1 MSERPDLNE
10 LRGKLDEIDNSIL
23 DLFEERIAT
32 CREIGNIKRENGVD
46 VYVPAREE
54 EKFKALEEVAG
65 FESRPYVRELFT
77 TLMDISKVH
86 QKKPAFGVLGR
97 TLAHTYSPE
106 IHSLFDSSYS
116 YSVIEREPEELETLF
131 KSGVFKGFNVTIPY
145 KKNACGMC
153 DELDDASRTTGSVNT
168 VLFED
173 GKVKG
178 WNTDYFGF
186 IYMLR
191 RKGISVSG
199 KKVLVLGTGGAASA
213 VFYALKTLG
222 AAEIYACDLETEINY
237 NNVYDKA
244 GDAQVIVNCTPVG
257 MFPKVDNSLLDLTKF
272 ASLEACA
279 DVVYNPS
286 RTKFLQEAEALGK
299 KTCGG
304 LAMLVAQAYKSSRIF
319 AGDVAG
325 AELLGNPNSEQG
337 AEYVPDEAVELI
349 EKVIRTLENRMLNIT
364 IIGMPGSG
372 KSLLARNIAKVT
384 GRTLVDLDIAF
395 AEKFGQTPAEVLNGP
410 GEDVFREM
418 ECEIAAEFLPKS
430 GLVISCGGGIVTRD
444 VNKFYVRCNS
454 NVYYLER
461 PLTALTDKNRPISQL
476 HGVAK
481 LYEQRKDK
489 YETWCDYRFSYD
501 RFEEKN
507 DFYDKAI
514 ADILGTLK

>member
-10 LRGKLDEIDNSIL
+10 LRGKLDDIDNSIL

-32 CREIGNIKRENGVD
+32 CREIGNIKRETGTD

-54 EKFKALEEVAG
+54 EKLQKVKELAG
-65 FESRPYVRELFT
+65 FESRPYVETLFK
-77 TLMDISKVH
+77 TLMDLSKDH
-86 QKKPAFGVLGR
+86 QRLPAFGVLGR

-116 YSVIEREPEELETLF
+116 YSVIEREPEELDALF
-131 KSGVFKGFNVTIPY
+131 SNGVFKGFNVTIPY
-145 KKNACGMC
+145 KKDACARC

-168 VLFED
+168 VVFED

-186 IYMLR
+186 IYMLH

-213 VFYALKTLG
+213 VFYALDTLG
-222 AAEIYACDLETEINY
+222 AAEIYKCDLETEINY
-237 NNVYDKA
+237 SNVYDKA

-257 MFPKVDNSLLDLTKF
+257 MFPKVDNRLLDLTKF

-286 RTKFLQEAEALGK
+286 RTRFLQDAEELGH

-319 AGDVAG
+319 AGDIEG
-325 AELLGNPNSEQG
+325 ASALGNPDKSIPSE
-337 AEYVPDEAVELI
+337 AEEAI
-349 EKVIRTLENRMLNIT
+349 EKVIRILENRMKNIT

-372 KSLLARNIAKVT
+372 KSLLARNIAKAT

-395 AEKFGQTPAEVLNGP
+395 AEKFGQTPAEVLSGP

-418 ECEIAAEFLPKS
+418 ECEIAAEFLPQS

-454 NVYYLER
+454 NVFYLER

-476 HGVAK
+476 HGVEK
-481 LYEQRKDK
+481 LYSQRKDK
-489 YETWCDYRFSYD
+489 YESWCDYRFYYD
-501 RFEEKN
+501 RFEEKQ

-514 ADILGTLK
+514 ADILGALK

>member
-10 LRGKLDEIDNSIL
+10 LRGKLDDIDNSIL

-32 CREIGNIKRENGVD
+32 CREIGNIKRENGTD

-54 EKFKALEEVAG
+54 EKLQKVKELAG
-65 FESRPYVRELFT
+65 FESRPYVETLFK
-77 TLMDISKVH
+77 TLMDLSKDH
-86 QKKPAFGVLGR
+86 QRLPAFGVLGR

-116 YSVIEREPEELETLF
+116 YSVIEREPEELDALF
-131 KSGVFKGFNVTIPY
+131 SNGVFKGFNVTIPY
-145 KKNACGMC
+145 KKDACARC

-168 VLFED
+168 VVFED

-186 IYMLR
+186 IYMLH

-213 VFYALKTLG
+213 VFYALDTLG
-222 AAEIYACDLETEINY
+222 AAEIYKCDLETEINY
-237 NNVYDKA
+237 SNVYDKA

-257 MFPKVDNSLLDLTKF
+257 MFPKVDNRLLDLTKF

-286 RTKFLQEAEALGK
+286 RTRFLQDAEELGL

-319 AGDVAG
+319 AGDIEG
-325 AELLGNPNSEQG
+325 ASALGNPDKSIPSE
-337 AEYVPDEAVELI
+337 AEEAI
-349 EKVIRTLENRMLNIT
+349 EKVIRILENRMKNIT

-372 KSLLARNIAKVT
+372 KSLLARNIAKAT

-395 AEKFGQTPAEVLNGP
+395 AEKFGQTPAEVLSGP

-418 ECEIAAEFLPKS
+418 ECEIAAEFLPQS

-454 NVYYLER
+454 NVFYLER

-476 HGVAK
+476 HGVEK
-481 LYEQRKDK
+481 LYSQRKDK
-489 YETWCDYRFSYD
+489 YESWCDYRFYYD
-501 RFEEKN
+501 RFEEKQ

-514 ADILGTLK
+514 ADILGALK

>member
-10 LRGKLDEIDNSIL
+10 LRNNLDEIDNEIL
-23 DLFEERIAT
+23 DLFEKRIAT
-32 CREIGNIKRENGVD
+32 CREIGNIKREKGID

-54 EKFKALEEVAG
+54 EKLEKVTELAG
-65 FESRPYVRELFT
+65 FESRPYVKDLFRSMMEL
-77 TLMDISKVH
+77 SKVH
-86 QKKPAFGVLGR
+86 QNKPAFGVLGR

-106 IHSLFDSSYS
+106 IHSLFDPSYS
-116 YSVIEREPEELETLF
+116 YSVIEREPEELEDLF

-145 KKNACGMC
+145 KKNACAMC
-153 DELDDASRTTGSVNT
+153 DEIDDASRTTGSVNT
-168 VLFED
+168 VVFED
-173 GKVKG
+173 GKAKG

-186 IYMLR
+186 IYMLH
-191 RKGISVSG
+191 RKDISVAG

-222 AAEIYACDLETEINY
+222 AAEVYACDLDTEINY
-237 NNVYDKA
+237 ANVYDKTS
-244 GDAQVIVNCTPVG
+244 DAQVIVNCTPVG
-257 MFPKVDNSLLDLTKF
+257 MYPKVDNSLLDLTKF
-272 ASLEACA
+272 PSLEACA

-286 RTKFLQEAEALGK
+286 RTKFLQDAEDLGL

-319 AGDVAG
+319 AGDIEG
-325 AELLGNPNSEQG
+325 AALLGNPDKSIPSEA
-337 AEYVPDEAVELI
+337 AEQI
-349 EKVIRTLENRMLNIT
+349 EKVIRILENRMRNIT

-395 AEKFGQTPAEVLNGP
+395 AEKFGQTPAEVLSGP
-410 GEDVFREM
+410 GEDAFREM

-454 NVYYLER
+454 NVFYLER

-476 HGVAK
+476 HGVEK
-481 LYEQRKDK
+481 IYSPRKDK
-489 YETWCDYRFSYD
+489 YETWCDYRFYYD
-501 RFEEKN
+501 RFEVKQ

-514 ADILGTLK
+514 ADILNTLR

>member
-10 LRGKLDEIDNSIL
+10 LRGKLDDIDNSIL

-32 CREIGNIKRENGVD
+32 CREIGNIKRETGTD

-54 EKFKALEEVAG
+54 EKLQKVKELAG
-65 FESRPYVRELFT
+65 FESRPYVETLFK
-77 TLMDISKVH
+77 TLMDLSKDH
-86 QKKPAFGVLGR
+86 QRLPAFGVLGR

-116 YSVIEREPEELETLF
+116 YSVIEREPEELDALF
-131 KSGVFKGFNVTIPY
+131 SNGVFKGFNVTIPY
-145 KKNACGMC
+145 KKDACARC

-168 VLFED
+168 VVFED

-186 IYMLR
+186 IYMLH

-213 VFYALKTLG
+213 VFYALDTLG
-222 AAEIYACDLETEINY
+222 AAEIYKCDLETEINY
-237 NNVYDKA
+237 SNVYDKA

-257 MFPKVDNSLLDLTKF
+257 MFPKVDNRLLDLTKF

-286 RTKFLQEAEALGK
+286 RTRFLQDAEELGL

-304 LAMLVAQAYKSSRIF
+304 LAMLVAQAYESSRIF
-319 AGDVAG
+319 AGDIEG
-325 AELLGNPNSEQG
+325 ASALGNPDKSIPSE
-337 AEYVPDEAVELI
+337 AEEAI
-349 EKVIRTLENRMLNIT
+349 EKVIRILENRMKNIT

-372 KSLLARNIAKVT
+372 KSLLARNIAKAT

-395 AEKFGQTPAEVLNGP
+395 AEKFGQTPAEVLSGP

-418 ECEIAAEFLPKS
+418 ECEIAAEFLPQS

-454 NVYYLER
+454 NVFYLER

-476 HGVAK
+476 HGVEK
-481 LYEQRKDK
+481 LYSQRKDK
-489 YETWCDYRFSYD
+489 YESWCDYRFYYD
-501 RFEEKN
+501 RFEEKQ

-514 ADILGTLK
+514 ADILGALK

>member
-1 MSERPDLNE
+1 MSGRLDLNG
-10 LRGKLDEIDNSIL
+10 LRGKLDEIDNGIL
-23 DLFEERIAT
+23 DLLEERMAT
-32 CREIGNIKRENGVD
+32 CREIGNVKRENGLD
-46 VYVPAREE
+46 VYAPAREE
-54 EKFKALEEVAG
+54 EKFKAFEEIAG
-65 FESRPYVRELFT
+65 FESRPYVRDVFK

-86 QKKPAFGVLGR
+86 QNKPAFGVLGR

-106 IHSLFDSSYS
+106 IHSLFDTSYS

-145 KKNACGMC
+145 KKNACAMC
-153 DELDDASRTTGSVNT
+153 DELDDASKTTGSVNT

-186 IYMLR
+186 IYMLT
-191 RKGISVSG
+191 RKGISVGG

-222 AAEIYACDLETEINY
+222 AAETYACDLETDINY
-237 NNVYDKA
+237 SNVYDRA

-257 MFPKVDNSLLDLTKF
+257 MFPNVNNSLLDLTKF

-286 RTKFLQEAEALGK
+286 RTKFLQDAEDLGL

-319 AGDVAG
+319 AGDIAG
-325 AELLGNPNSEQG
+325 AELLGNPDCAEG
-337 AEYVPDEAVELI
+337 AAYVPDEASTKI
-349 EKVIRTLENRMLNIT
+349 EKVIKILENRMRNIT

-410 GEDVFREM
+410 GEDAFREM
-418 ECEIAAEFLPKS
+418 ECEVAAEFLPQS

-454 NVYYLER
+454 NVFYLER

-476 HGVAK
+476 HGVEK
-481 LYEQRKDK
+481 LYSQRKDK
-489 YETWCDYRFSYD
+489 YETWCDYRVCFDRYD
-501 RFEEKN
+501 EKQ
-507 DFYDKAI
+507 DFYDAAI
-514 ADILGTLK
+514 AAVLGKLD

>member
-10 LRGKLDEIDNSIL
+10 LRGKLDDIDNSIL

-32 CREIGNIKRENGVD
+32 CREIGNIKRETGTD

-54 EKFKALEEVAG
+54 EKLQKVKELAG
-65 FESRPYVRELFT
+65 FESRPYVETLFK
-77 TLMDISKVH
+77 TLMDLSKDH
-86 QKKPAFGVLGR
+86 QRLPAFGVLGR

-116 YSVIEREPEELETLF
+116 YSVIEREPEELDALF
-131 KSGVFKGFNVTIPY
+131 SNGVFKGFNVTIPY
-145 KKNACGMC
+145 KKDACARC

-168 VLFED
+168 VVFED

-186 IYMLR
+186 IYMLH

-213 VFYALKTLG
+213 VFYALDTLG
-222 AAEIYACDLETEINY
+222 AAEIYKCDLETEINY
-237 NNVYDKA
+237 SNVYDRA

-257 MFPKVDNSLLDLTKF
+257 MFPKVDNRLLDLTKF

-286 RTKFLQEAEALGK
+286 RTRFLQDAEELGL

-304 LAMLVAQAYKSSRIF
+304 LAMLVAQAYKSSRVF
-319 AGDVAG
+319 AGDIEG
-325 AELLGNPNSEQG
+325 ASALGNPDKSIPSE
-337 AEYVPDEAVELI
+337 AEEAI
-349 EKVIRTLENRMLNIT
+349 EKVIRILENRMKNIT

-372 KSLLARNIAKVT
+372 KSLLARNIAKTT

-395 AEKFGQTPAEVLNGP
+395 AEKFGQTPAEVLSGP

-418 ECEIAAEFLPKS
+418 ECEIAAEFLPQS

-454 NVYYLER
+454 NVFYLER

-476 HGVAK
+476 HGVEK
-481 LYEQRKDK
+481 LYSQRKDK
-489 YETWCDYRFSYD
+489 YESWCDYRFYYD
-501 RFEEKN
+501 RFEEKQ

-514 ADILGTLK
+514 ADILGALK

>member
-10 LRGKLDEIDNSIL
+10 LRGKLDDIDNSIL

-32 CREIGNIKRENGVD
+32 CREIGNIKRETGTD

-54 EKFKALEEVAG
+54 EKLQKVKELAG
-65 FESRPYVRELFT
+65 FESRPYVETLFK
-77 TLMDISKVH
+77 TLMDLSKDH
-86 QKKPAFGVLGR
+86 QRLPAFGVLGR

-106 IHSLFDSSYS
+106 IHSLFDSTYS
-116 YSVIEREPEELETLF
+116 YSVIEREPEELDALF
-131 KSGVFKGFNVTIPY
+131 SNGVFKGFNVTIPY
-145 KKNACGMC
+145 KKDACARC

-168 VLFED
+168 VVFED

-186 IYMLR
+186 IYMLH

-213 VFYALKTLG
+213 VFYALDTLG
-222 AAEIYACDLETEINY
+222 AAEIYKCDLETEINY
-237 NNVYDKA
+237 SNVYDKA

-257 MFPKVDNSLLDLTKF
+257 MFPKVDNRLLDLTKF

-286 RTKFLQEAEALGK
+286 RTRFLQDAEELGL

-319 AGDVAG
+319 AGDIEG
-325 AELLGNPNSEQG
+325 ASALGNPDKSIPSE
-337 AEYVPDEAVELI
+337 AEEAI
-349 EKVIRTLENRMLNIT
+349 EKVIRVLENRMKNIT

-372 KSLLARNIAKVT
+372 KSLLARNIAKAT

-395 AEKFGQTPAEVLNGP
+395 AEKFGQTPAEVLSGP

-418 ECEIAAEFLPKS
+418 ECEIAAEFLPQS

-454 NVYYLER
+454 NVFYLER

-476 HGVAK
+476 HGVEK
-481 LYEQRKDK
+481 LYSQRKDK
-489 YETWCDYRFSYD
+489 YESWCDYRFYYD
-501 RFEEKN
+501 RFEEKQ

-514 ADILGTLK
+514 ADILGALK

>member
-10 LRGKLDEIDNSIL
+10 LRGKLDDIDNSIL

-32 CREIGNIKRENGVD
+32 CREIGNIKRETGTD

-54 EKFKALEEVAG
+54 EKLQKVKELAG
-65 FESRPYVRELFT
+65 FESRPYVETLFK
-77 TLMDISKVH
+77 TLMDLSKDH
-86 QKKPAFGVLGR
+86 QRLPAFGVLGR

-116 YSVIEREPEELETLF
+116 YSVIEREPEELDALF
-131 KSGVFKGFNVTIPY
+131 SNGVFKGFNVTIPY
-145 KKNACGMC
+145 KKDACARC

-168 VLFED
+168 VVFED

-186 IYMLR
+186 IYMLH

-213 VFYALKTLG
+213 VFYALDTLG
-222 AAEIYACDLETEINY
+222 AAEIYKCDLETEINY
-237 NNVYDKA
+237 SNVYDKA

-257 MFPKVDNSLLDLTKF
+257 MFPKVDNRLLDLTKF

-286 RTKFLQEAEALGK
+286 RTRFLQDAEELGL

-319 AGDVAG
+319 AGDIEG
-325 AELLGNPNSEQG
+325 ASALGNPDKSIPSE
-337 AEYVPDEAVELI
+337 AEEAI
-349 EKVIRTLENRMLNIT
+349 EKVIRILENRMKNIT

-372 KSLLARNIAKVT
+372 KSLLARNIAKST

-395 AEKFGQTPAEVLNGP
+395 AEKFGQTPAEVLSGP

-418 ECEIAAEFLPKS
+418 ECEIAAEFLPQS

-454 NVYYLER
+454 NVFYLER
-461 PLTALTDKNRPISQL
+461 PLTALTDKNRPLSQL
-476 HGVAK
+476 HGVEK
-481 LYEQRKDK
+481 LYSQRKDK
-489 YETWCDYRFSYD
+489 YESWCDYRFYYD
-501 RFEEKN
+501 RFEEKQ

-514 ADILGTLK
+514 ADILGALK

>member
-10 LRGKLDEIDNSIL
+10 LRGKLDDIDNSIL

-32 CREIGNIKRENGVD
+32 CREIGNIKRETGTD

-54 EKFKALEEVAG
+54 EKLQKVKELAG
-65 FESRPYVRELFT
+65 FESRPYVETLFK
-77 TLMDISKVH
+77 TLMDLSKDH
-86 QKKPAFGVLGR
+86 QRLPAFGVLGR

-116 YSVIEREPEELETLF
+116 YSVIEREPEELDALF
-131 KSGVFKGFNVTIPY
+131 SNGVFKGFNVTIPY
-145 KKNACGMC
+145 KKDACARC

-168 VLFED
+168 VVFED

-186 IYMLR
+186 IYMLH

-213 VFYALKTLG
+213 VFYALDTLG
-222 AAEIYACDLETEINY
+222 AAEIYKCDLETEINY
-237 NNVYDKA
+237 SNVYDRA

-257 MFPKVDNSLLDLTKF
+257 MFPKVDNRLLDLTKF

-286 RTKFLQEAEALGK
+286 RTRFLQDAEELGL

-319 AGDVAG
+319 AGDIEG
-325 AELLGNPNSEQG
+325 ASALGNPDKSIPSE
-337 AEYVPDEAVELI
+337 AEEAI
-349 EKVIRTLENRMLNIT
+349 EKVIRVLENRMKNIT

-372 KSLLARNIAKVT
+372 KSLLARNIAKTT

-395 AEKFGQTPAEVLNGP
+395 AEKFGQTPAEVLSGP

-418 ECEIAAEFLPKS
+418 ECEIAAEFLPQS

-454 NVYYLER
+454 NVFYLER

-476 HGVAK
+476 HGVEK
-481 LYEQRKDK
+481 LYSQRKDK
-489 YETWCDYRFSYD
+489 YESWCDYRFYYD
-501 RFEEKN
+501 RFEEKQ

-514 ADILGTLK
+514 ADILGALK

>member
-10 LRGKLDEIDNSIL
+10 LRGKLDDIDNSIL

-32 CREIGNIKRENGVD
+32 CREIGNIKRETGTD

-54 EKFKALEEVAG
+54 EKLQKVKELAG
-65 FESRPYVRELFT
+65 FESRPYVETLFK
-77 TLMDISKVH
+77 TLMDLSKDH
-86 QKKPAFGVLGR
+86 QRLPAFGVLGR

-116 YSVIEREPEELETLF
+116 YSVIEREPEELDALF
-131 KSGVFKGFNVTIPY
+131 SNGVFKGFNVTIPY
-145 KKNACGMC
+145 KKDACARC

-168 VLFED
+168 VVFED

-186 IYMLR
+186 IYMLH

-213 VFYALKTLG
+213 VFYALDTLG
-222 AAEIYACDLETEINY
+222 AAEIYKCDLETEINY
-237 NNVYDKA
+237 SNVYDKA

-257 MFPKVDNSLLDLTKF
+257 MFPKVDNRLLDLTKF

-286 RTKFLQEAEALGK
+286 RTRFLQDAEELGL

-319 AGDVAG
+319 AGDIEG
-325 AELLGNPNSEQG
+325 ASALGNPDKSIPSE
-337 AEYVPDEAVELI
+337 AEEAI
-349 EKVIRTLENRMLNIT
+349 EKVIRILENRMKNIT

-372 KSLLARNIAKVT
+372 KSLLARNIAKTT

-395 AEKFGQTPAEVLNGP
+395 AEKFGQTPAEVLSGP

-418 ECEIAAEFLPKS
+418 ECEIAAEFLPQS

-454 NVYYLER
+454 NVFYLER

-476 HGVAK
+476 HGVEK
-481 LYEQRKDK
+481 LYSQRKDK
-489 YETWCDYRFSYD
+489 YESWCDYRFYYD
-501 RFEEKN
+501 RFEEKQ

-514 ADILGTLK
+514 ADILGALK

>member
-10 LRGKLDEIDNSIL
+10 LRGKLDDIDNSIL

-32 CREIGNIKRENGVD
+32 CREIGNIKRETGTD

-54 EKFKALEEVAG
+54 EKLQKVKELAG
-65 FESRPYVRELFT
+65 FESRPYVETLFK
-77 TLMDISKVH
+77 TLMDLSKDH
-86 QKKPAFGVLGR
+86 QRLPAFGVLGR

-116 YSVIEREPEELETLF
+116 YSVIEREPEELDALF
-131 KSGVFKGFNVTIPY
+131 SNGVFKGFNVTIPY
-145 KKNACGMC
+145 KKDACARC

-168 VLFED
+168 VVFED

-186 IYMLR
+186 IYMLH

-213 VFYALKTLG
+213 VFYALDTLG
-222 AAEIYACDLETEINY
+222 AAEIYKCDLETEINY
-237 NNVYDKA
+237 SNVYDKA

-257 MFPKVDNSLLDLTKF
+257 MFPKVDNRLLDLTKF

-286 RTKFLQEAEALGK
+286 RTRFLQDAEELGL

-319 AGDVAG
+319 AGDIEG
-325 AELLGNPNSEQG
+325 ASALGNPDKSIPSE
-337 AEYVPDEAVELI
+337 AEEAI
-349 EKVIRTLENRMLNIT
+349 EKVIRILENRMKNIT

-372 KSLLARNIAKVT
+372 KSLLARNIAKAT

-395 AEKFGQTPAEVLNGP
+395 AEKFGQTPAEVLSGP

-418 ECEIAAEFLPKS
+418 ECEIAAEFLPQS

-454 NVYYLER
+454 NVFYLER

-476 HGVAK
+476 HGVEK
-481 LYEQRKDK
+481 LYSQRKEK
-489 YETWCDYRFSYD
+489 YESWCDYRFYYD
-501 RFEEKN
+501 RFEEKQ

-514 ADILGTLK
+514 ADILGALK

>member
-10 LRGKLDEIDNSIL
+10 LRGKLDDIDNSIL

-32 CREIGNIKRENGVD
+32 CREIGNIKRENGTD

-54 EKFKALEEVAG
+54 EKLQKVKELAG
-65 FESRPYVRELFT
+65 FESRPYVETLFK
-77 TLMDISKVH
+77 TLMDLSKDH
-86 QKKPAFGVLGR
+86 QRLPAFGVLGR

-116 YSVIEREPEELETLF
+116 YSVIEREPEELDALF
-131 KSGVFKGFNVTIPY
+131 SNGVFKGFNVTIPY
-145 KKNACGMC
+145 KKDACARC

-168 VLFED
+168 VVFED

-186 IYMLR
+186 IYMLH

-213 VFYALKTLG
+213 VFYALDTLG
-222 AAEIYACDLETEINY
+222 AAEIYKCDLETEINY
-237 NNVYDKA
+237 SNVYDKA

-257 MFPKVDNSLLDLTKF
+257 MFPKVDNRLLDLTKF

-286 RTKFLQEAEALGK
+286 RTRFLQDAEELGL

-319 AGDVAG
+319 AGDIEG
-325 AELLGNPNSEQG
+325 ASALGNPDKSIPSE
-337 AEYVPDEAVELI
+337 AEEAI
-349 EKVIRTLENRMLNIT
+349 EKVIRVLENRMKNIT

-372 KSLLARNIAKVT
+372 KSLLARNIAKAT

-395 AEKFGQTPAEVLNGP
+395 AEKFGQTPAEVLSGP

-418 ECEIAAEFLPKS
+418 ECEIAAEFLPQS

-454 NVYYLER
+454 NVFYLER

-476 HGVAK
+476 HGVEK
-481 LYEQRKDK
+481 LYSQRKDK
-489 YETWCDYRFSYD
+489 YESWCDYRFYYD
-501 RFEEKN
+501 RFEEKQ

-514 ADILGTLK
+514 ADILGALK

>member
-1 MSERPDLNE
+1 MSGRPDLNE
-10 LRGKLDEIDNSIL
+10 LRGKLDDIDNSIL

-32 CREIGNIKRENGVD
+32 CREIGNIKRETGTD

-54 EKFKALEEVAG
+54 EKLQKVKELAG
-65 FESRPYVRELFT
+65 FESRPYVETLFK
-77 TLMDISKVH
+77 TLMDLSKDH
-86 QKKPAFGVLGR
+86 QRLPAFGVLGR

-116 YSVIEREPEELETLF
+116 YSVIEREPEELDALF
-131 KSGVFKGFNVTIPY
+131 SNGVFKGFNVTIPY
-145 KKNACGMC
+145 KKDACARC

-168 VLFED
+168 VVFED

-186 IYMLR
+186 IYMLH

-213 VFYALKTLG
+213 VFYALDTLG
-222 AAEIYACDLETEINY
+222 AAEIYKCDLETEINY
-237 NNVYDKA
+237 SNVYDKA

-257 MFPKVDNSLLDLTKF
+257 MFPKVDNRLLDLTKF

-286 RTKFLQEAEALGK
+286 RTRFLQDAEELGL

-319 AGDVAG
+319 AGDIEG
-325 AELLGNPNSEQG
+325 ASALGNPDKSIPSE
-337 AEYVPDEAVELI
+337 AEEAI
-349 EKVIRTLENRMLNIT
+349 EKVIRMLENRMKNIT

-372 KSLLARNIAKVT
+372 KSLLARNIAKTT

-395 AEKFGQTPAEVLNGP
+395 AEKFGQTPAEVLSGP

-418 ECEIAAEFLPKS
+418 ECEIAAEFLPQS

-454 NVYYLER
+454 NVFYLER

-476 HGVAK
+476 HGVEK
-481 LYEQRKDK
+481 LYSQRKDK
-489 YETWCDYRFSYD
+489 YESWCDYRFYYD
-501 RFEEKN
+501 RFEEKQ

-514 ADILGTLK
+514 ADILGALK

>member
-1 MSERPDLNE
+1 MSERLDLNG

-23 DLFEERIAT
+23 DLLEERMAT
-32 CREIGNIKRENGVD
+32 CREIGNVKRENGLD

-54 EKFKALEEVAG
+54 EKFKALEEIAG
-65 FESRPYVRELFT
+65 FESRPYVRDLFK

-86 QKKPAFGVLGR
+86 QNKPAFGVLGR

-145 KKNACGMC
+145 KKNACAMC
-153 DELDDASRTTGSVNT
+153 DELDDASSTTGSVNT

-186 IYMLR
+186 IYMLH

-222 AAEIYACDLETEINY
+222 AAETYACDLETEINY
-237 NNVYDKA
+237 SNVYERA

-257 MFPKVDNSLLDLTKF
+257 MFPKVDNRLLDLTKF
-272 ASLEACA
+272 TALEACA

-286 RTKFLQEAEALGK
+286 RTRFLQDAEELGL

-319 AGDVAG
+319 AGDVEG
-325 AELLGNPNSEQG
+325 ASCLGNPDKSIPSE
-337 AEYVPDEAVELI
+337 AEDAI
-349 EKVIRTLENRMLNIT
+349 ERVIKILENRMKNIT

-410 GEDVFREM
+410 GEEAFREM
-418 ECEIAAEFLPKS
+418 ECEIAAEFLPQS

-454 NVYYLER
+454 NVFYLER

-476 HGVAK
+476 HGVEK
-481 LYEQRKDK
+481 LYSQRKDK
-489 YETWCDYRFSYD
+489 YETWCDYRVFFDRYD
-501 RFEEKN
+501 EKQ
-507 DFYDKAI
+507 DFYDAAI
-514 ADILGTLK
+514 AEILGKLK

>member
-1 MSERPDLNE
+1 MSERPDLSE
-10 LRGKLDEIDNSIL
+10 LRGKLDEIDNGIL

-54 EKFKALEEVAG
+54 EKLKLVTELSG
-65 FESRPYVRELFT
+65 FESRPYVRDLFK
-77 TLMDISKVH
+77 TLMDLSKVH
-86 QKKPAFGVLGR
+86 QNKPAFGVLGS

-106 IHSLFDSSYS
+106 IHSLFDTSYS
-116 YSVIEREPEELETLF
+116 YSVIEREPDELEHLF

-145 KKNACGMC
+145 KKNACAMC
-153 DELDDASRTTGSVNT
+153 DELDDASKTTGSVNT

-186 IYMLR
+186 IYMLT
-191 RKGISVSG
+191 RKGISVEG
-199 KKVLVLGTGGAASA
+199 KRVLVLGTGGAASA

-222 AAEIYACDLETEINY
+222 AATVYACDLEAEINY
-237 NNVYDKA
+237 SNVYEKA

-257 MFPKVDNSLLDLTKF
+257 MFPKVDASLVDLTKF

-286 RTKFLQEAEALGK
+286 RTKFLQEAEDLGL

-319 AGDVAG
+319 AGDIEG
-325 AELLGNPNSEQG
+325 AEQLGNPDSANG
-337 AEYVPDEAVELI
+337 AAYVPDEAAEKI
-349 EKVIRTLENRMLNIT
+349 EMVIKVLENRMRNIT

-372 KSLLARNIAKVT
+372 KSLLARNIATVT

-410 GEDVFREM
+410 GEEAFREM

-430 GLVISCGGGIVTRD
+430 GLVVSCGGGIVTRD

-454 NVYYLER
+454 NVFYLER

-476 HGVAK
+476 HGVEK
-481 LYEQRKDK
+481 LYSLRKDK
-489 YETWCDYRFSYD
+489 YETWCDYKVSYD
-501 RFEEKN
+501 RFEVKQ
-507 DFYDKAI
+507 DFYDRAI
-514 ADILGTLK
+514 ADILGKLK

>member
-10 LRGKLDEIDNSIL
+10 LRGKLDDIDNSIL

-32 CREIGNIKRENGVD
+32 CREIGNIKRETGTD

-54 EKFKALEEVAG
+54 EKLQKVKELAG
-65 FESRPYVRELFT
+65 FESRPYVETLFK
-77 TLMDISKVH
+77 TLMDLSKDH
-86 QKKPAFGVLGR
+86 QRLPAFGVLGR

-116 YSVIEREPEELETLF
+116 YSVIEREPEELDALF
-131 KSGVFKGFNVTIPY
+131 SNGVFKGFNVTIPY
-145 KKNACGMC
+145 KKDACARC

-168 VLFED
+168 VVFED

-186 IYMLR
+186 IYMLH
-191 RKGISVSG
+191 RKGISVGG

-213 VFYALKTLG
+213 VFYALDTLG
-222 AAEIYACDLETEINY
+222 AAEIYKCDLETEINY
-237 NNVYDKA
+237 SNVYDKA
-244 GDAQVIVNCTPVG
+244 GDAQAIVNCTPVG
-257 MFPKVDNSLLDLTKF
+257 MFPKVDNRLLDLTKF

-286 RTKFLQEAEALGK
+286 RTRFLQDAEELGL

-319 AGDVAG
+319 AGDIEG
-325 AELLGNPNSEQG
+325 ASALGNPDKSIPSE
-337 AEYVPDEAVELI
+337 AEEAI
-349 EKVIRTLENRMLNIT
+349 EKVIRILENRMKNIT

-372 KSLLARNIAKVT
+372 KSLLARNIAKAT

-395 AEKFGQTPAEVLNGP
+395 AEKFGQTPAEVLSGP

-418 ECEIAAEFLPKS
+418 ECEIAAEFLPQS

-454 NVYYLER
+454 NVFYLER

-476 HGVAK
+476 HGVEK
-481 LYEQRKDK
+481 LYSQRKDK
-489 YETWCDYRFSYD
+489 YESWCDYRFYYD
-501 RFEEKN
+501 RFEEKQG
-507 DFYDKAI
+507 FYDKAI
-514 ADILGTLK
+514 ADILGALK

>member
-1 MSERPDLNE
+1 MSGRLDLNG
-10 LRGKLDEIDNSIL
+10 LRGKLDEIDNGIL
-23 DLFEERIAT
+23 DLIEERMAT
-32 CREIGNIKRENGVD
+32 CREIGNVKRENGLD
-46 VYVPAREE
+46 VYAPAREE
-54 EKFKALEEVAG
+54 EKFKALEEIAG
-65 FESRPYVRELFT
+65 FESRPYVRDVFK

-86 QKKPAFGVLGR
+86 QNKPAFGVLGR

-106 IHSLFDSSYS
+106 IHSLFDASYS

-145 KKNACGMC
+145 KKNACAMC
-153 DELDDASRTTGSVNT
+153 DELDDASKTTGSVNT

-186 IYMLR
+186 IYMLT
-191 RKGISVSG
+191 RKGISVGG

-222 AAEIYACDLETEINY
+222 AAETYACDLETDINY
-237 NNVYDKA
+237 SNVYDRA

-257 MFPKVDNSLLDLTKF
+257 MFPNVNNSLLDLTKF

-286 RTKFLQEAEALGK
+286 RTKFLQDAEDLGL

-319 AGDVAG
+319 AGDIAG
-325 AELLGNPNSEQG
+325 VELLGNPDCAEG
-337 AEYVPDEAVELI
+337 AAYVPDEASTKI
-349 EKVIRTLENRMLNIT
+349 EKVIKILENRMRNIT

-410 GEDVFREM
+410 GEDAFREM
-418 ECEIAAEFLPKS
+418 ECEVAAEFLPQS

-454 NVYYLER
+454 NVFYLER

-476 HGVAK
+476 HGVEK
-481 LYEQRKDK
+481 LYSQRKDK
-489 YETWCDYRFSYD
+489 YETWCDYRVFFDRYD
-501 RFEEKN
+501 EKQ
-507 DFYDKAI
+507 DFYDAAI
-514 ADILGTLK
+514 AAVLGKLD

>member
-10 LRGKLDEIDNSIL
+10 LRGKLDDIDNSIL

-32 CREIGNIKRENGVD
+32 CREIGNIKRETGTD

-54 EKFKALEEVAG
+54 EKLQKVKELAG
-65 FESRPYVRELFT
+65 FESRPYVETLFK
-77 TLMDISKVH
+77 TLMDLSKDH
-86 QKKPAFGVLGR
+86 QRLPAFGVLGR

-116 YSVIEREPEELETLF
+116 YSVIEREPEELDALF
-131 KSGVFKGFNVTIPY
+131 SNGVFKGFNVTIPY
-145 KKNACGMC
+145 KKDACARC

-168 VLFED
+168 VVFED

-186 IYMLR
+186 IYMLH

-213 VFYALKTLG
+213 VFYALDTLG
-222 AAEIYACDLETEINY
+222 AAEIYKCDLEAEINY
-237 NNVYDKA
+237 SNVYDKA

-257 MFPKVDNSLLDLTKF
+257 MFPKVDNRLLDLTKF

-286 RTKFLQEAEALGK
+286 RTRFLQDAEELGL

-319 AGDVAG
+319 AGDIEG
-325 AELLGNPNSEQG
+325 ASALGNPDKSIPSE
-337 AEYVPDEAVELI
+337 AEEAI
-349 EKVIRTLENRMLNIT
+349 EKVIRILENRMKNIT

-372 KSLLARNIAKVT
+372 KSLLARNIAKAT

-395 AEKFGQTPAEVLNGP
+395 AEKFGQTPAEVLSGP

-418 ECEIAAEFLPKS
+418 ECEIAAEFLPQS

-454 NVYYLER
+454 NVFYLER

-476 HGVAK
+476 HGVEK
-481 LYEQRKDK
+481 LYSQRKDK
-489 YETWCDYRFSYD
+489 YESWCDYRFYYD
-501 RFEEKN
+501 RFEEKQ

-514 ADILGTLK
+514 ADILGALK

>member
-10 LRGKLDEIDNSIL
+10 LRGKLDDIDNSIL

-32 CREIGNIKRENGVD
+32 CREIGNIKRETGTD

-54 EKFKALEEVAG
+54 EKLQKVKELAG
-65 FESRPYVRELFT
+65 FESRPYVETLFK
-77 TLMDISKVH
+77 TLMDLSKDH
-86 QKKPAFGVLGR
+86 QRLPAFGVLGR

-116 YSVIEREPEELETLF
+116 YSVIEREPEELDALF
-131 KSGVFKGFNVTIPY
+131 SNGVFKGFNVTIPY
-145 KKNACGMC
+145 KKDACARC

-168 VLFED
+168 VVFED

-186 IYMLR
+186 IYMLH

-213 VFYALKTLG
+213 VFYALDTLG
-222 AAEIYACDLETEINY
+222 AAEIYKCDLEIEINY
-237 NNVYDKA
+237 SNVYDKA

-257 MFPKVDNSLLDLTKF
+257 MFPKVDNRLLDLTKF

-286 RTKFLQEAEALGK
+286 RTRFLQDAEELGL

-319 AGDVAG
+319 AGDIEG
-325 AELLGNPNSEQG
+325 ASALGNPDKSIPSE
-337 AEYVPDEAVELI
+337 AEEAI
-349 EKVIRTLENRMLNIT
+349 EKVIRILENRMKNIT

-372 KSLLARNIAKVT
+372 KSLLARNIAKKT

-395 AEKFGQTPAEVLNGP
+395 AEKFGQTPAEVLSGP

-418 ECEIAAEFLPKS
+418 ECEIAAEFLPQS

-454 NVYYLER
+454 NVFYLER

-476 HGVAK
+476 HGVEK
-481 LYEQRKDK
+481 LYSQRKDK
-489 YETWCDYRFSYD
+489 YESWCDYRFYYD
-501 RFEEKN
+501 RFEEKQ

-514 ADILGTLK
+514 ADILGALK

>member
-23 DLFEERIAT
+23 DLLEERMAA
-32 CREIGNIKRENGVD
+32 CRQIGNYKREHGMD
-46 VYVPAREE
+46 VYVPSREE
-54 EKFKALEEVAG
+54 DKFKALEEIAG
-65 FESRPYVRELFT
+65 FESRPYVRELFK
-77 TLMDISKVH
+77 TLMDISKDH
-86 QKKPAFGVLGR
+86 QNKPAFGVLGR

-116 YSVIEREPEELETLF
+116 YSVIEREPEELEALF

-145 KKNACGMC
+145 KKNACAMC
-153 DELDDASRTTGSVNT
+153 DELDDASKTTGSVNT

-186 IYMLR
+186 IYMLT
-191 RKGISVSG
+191 RKGISVKD

-222 AAEIYACDLETEINY
+222 AAETYACDLETDINY
-237 NNVYDKA
+237 SNVYDRA
-244 GDAQVIVNCTPVG
+244 VDAQVIVNCTPVG
-257 MFPKVDNSLLDLTKF
+257 MFPKVDNSLLDLTRF
-272 ASLEACA
+272 PALEACA

-286 RTKFLQEAEALGK
+286 RTKFLQEAEALGL

-319 AGDVAG
+319 AGDTAG
-325 AELLGNPNSEQG
+325 AGLLGNPDSENG
-337 AEYVPDEAVELI
+337 AAYVPAEAAELI
-349 EKVIRTLENRMLNIT
+349 EKVIKVLENRMRNIT

-372 KSLLARNIAKVT
+372 KSLLARNIAAVT

-395 AEKFGQTPAEVLNGP
+395 AEKFGRTPAEVISES
-410 GEDVFREM
+410 GEDAFREM

-430 GLVISCGGGIVTRD
+430 GLVVSCGGGVVTRD

-454 NVYYLER
+454 NVFYLER

-476 HGVAK
+476 HGVEK

-489 YETWCDYRFSYD
+489 YETWCDYKVSYD

-507 DFYDKAI
+507 DFYDRAI
-514 ADILGTLK
+514 ADILGKLK

>member
-10 LRGKLDEIDNSIL
+10 LRGKLDDIDNSIL

-32 CREIGNIKRENGVD
+32 CREIGNIKRETGTD

-54 EKFKALEEVAG
+54 EKLQKVKELAG
-65 FESRPYVRELFT
+65 FESRPYVETLFK
-77 TLMDISKVH
+77 TLMDISKDH
-86 QKKPAFGVLGR
+86 QRLPAFGVLGR

-116 YSVIEREPEELETLF
+116 YSVIEREPEELDALF
-131 KSGVFKGFNVTIPY
+131 SNGVFKGFNVTIPY
-145 KKNACGMC
+145 KKDACARC

-168 VLFED
+168 VVFED

-186 IYMLR
+186 IYMLH

-213 VFYALKTLG
+213 VFYALDTLG
-222 AAEIYACDLETEINY
+222 AAEIYKCDLETEINY
-237 NNVYDKA
+237 SNVYDRA

-257 MFPKVDNSLLDLTKF
+257 MFPKVDNRLLDLTKF

-286 RTKFLQEAEALGK
+286 RTRFLQDAEELGL

-319 AGDVAG
+319 AGDIEG
-325 AELLGNPNSEQG
+325 ASALGNPDKSIPSE
-337 AEYVPDEAVELI
+337 AEEAI
-349 EKVIRTLENRMLNIT
+349 EKVIRILENRMKNIT

-372 KSLLARNIAKVT
+372 KSLLARNIAKTT

-395 AEKFGQTPAEVLNGP
+395 AEKFGQTPAEVLSGP

-418 ECEIAAEFLPKS
+418 ECEIAAEFLPQS

-454 NVYYLER
+454 NVFYLER

-476 HGVAK
+476 HGVEK
-481 LYEQRKDK
+481 LYSQRKDK
-489 YETWCDYRFSYD
+489 YESWCDYRFYYD
-501 RFEEKN
+501 RFEEKQ

-514 ADILGTLK
+514 ADILGALK

>member
-10 LRGKLDEIDNSIL
+10 LRGKLDDIDSSIL

-32 CREIGNIKRENGVD
+32 CREIGNIKRETGTD

-54 EKFKALEEVAG
+54 EKLQKVKELAG
-65 FESRPYVRELFT
+65 FESRPYVETLFK
-77 TLMDISKVH
+77 TLMDLSKDH
-86 QKKPAFGVLGR
+86 QRLPAFGVLGR

-116 YSVIEREPEELETLF
+116 YSVIEREPEELDALF
-131 KSGVFKGFNVTIPY
+131 SNGVFKGFNVTIPY
-145 KKNACGMC
+145 KKDACARC

-168 VLFED
+168 VVFED

-186 IYMLR
+186 IYMLH
-191 RKGISVSG
+191 RKGILVGG

-213 VFYALKTLG
+213 VFYALDTLG
-222 AAEIYACDLETEINY
+222 AAEIYKCDLETEINY
-237 NNVYDKA
+237 SNVYDRA

-257 MFPKVDNSLLDLTKF
+257 MFPKVDNRLLDLTKF
-272 ASLEACA
+272 VSLEACA

-286 RTKFLQEAEALGK
+286 RTRFLQDAEELGL

-319 AGDVAG
+319 AGDIEG
-325 AELLGNPNSEQG
+325 ASALGNPDKSIPSE
-337 AEYVPDEAVELI
+337 AEEAI
-349 EKVIRTLENRMLNIT
+349 EKVIRILENRMKNIT

-372 KSLLARNIAKVT
+372 KSLLARNIAKTT
-384 GRTLVDLDIAF
+384 GRTLVDLDLAF
-395 AEKFGQTPAEVLNGP
+395 AEKFGQTPAEVLSGP

-418 ECEIAAEFLPKS
+418 ECEIAAEFLPQS

-454 NVYYLER
+454 NVFYLER

-476 HGVAK
+476 HGVEK
-481 LYEQRKDK
+481 LYSQRKDK
-489 YETWCDYRFSYD
+489 YESWCDYRFYYD
-501 RFEEKN
+501 RFEEKQ

-514 ADILGTLK
+514 ADILGALK

>member
-10 LRGKLDEIDNSIL
+10 LRGKLDDIDNSIL

-32 CREIGNIKRENGVD
+32 CREIGNIKRETGTD

-54 EKFKALEEVAG
+54 EKLQKVKKLAG
-65 FESRPYVRELFT
+65 FESRPYVETLFK
-77 TLMDISKVH
+77 TLMDLSKDH
-86 QKKPAFGVLGR
+86 QRLPAFGVLGR

-116 YSVIEREPEELETLF
+116 YSVIEREPEELDALF
-131 KSGVFKGFNVTIPY
+131 SNGVFKGFNVTIPY
-145 KKNACGMC
+145 KKDACARC

-168 VLFED
+168 VVFED

-186 IYMLR
+186 IYMLH

-213 VFYALKTLG
+213 VFYALDTLG
-222 AAEIYACDLETEINY
+222 AAEIYKCDLETEINY
-237 NNVYDKA
+237 SNVYDKA
-244 GDAQVIVNCTPVG
+244 GDAQIIVNCTPVG
-257 MFPKVDNSLLDLTKF
+257 MFPKVDNRLLDLTKF

-286 RTKFLQEAEALGK
+286 RTRFLQDAEELGL

-319 AGDVAG
+319 AGDIEG
-325 AELLGNPNSEQG
+325 ASALGNPDKSIPSE
-337 AEYVPDEAVELI
+337 AEEAI
-349 EKVIRTLENRMLNIT
+349 EKVIRVLENRMKNIT

-372 KSLLARNIAKVT
+372 KSLLARNIAKAT

-395 AEKFGQTPAEVLNGP
+395 AEKFGQTPAEVLSGP

-418 ECEIAAEFLPKS
+418 ECEIAAEFLPQS

-454 NVYYLER
+454 NVFYLER

-476 HGVAK
+476 HGVEK
-481 LYEQRKDK
+481 LYSQRKDK
-489 YETWCDYRFSYD
+489 YESWCDYRFYYD
-501 RFEEKN
+501 RFEEKQ

-514 ADILGTLK
+514 ADILGALK

>member
-1 MSERPDLNE
+1 MSERPDLKE
-10 LRGKLDEIDNSIL
+10 LREKLDQIDSDIL
-23 DLFEERIAT
+23 DLLEARVAAS
-32 CREIGNIKRENGVD
+32 REIGNYKRANGLATYD
-46 VYVPAREE
+46 PAREE
-54 EKFKALEEVAG
+54 EKIKALEAIAG
-65 FESRPYVRELFT
+65 FESKPYVKDLMK

-86 QKKPAFGVLGR
+86 QGKPAFGVLGR

-106 IHSLFDSSYS
+106 IHNLFDSSYS
-116 YSVIEREPEELETLF
+116 YSVIEREPEELEELF

-145 KKNACGMC
+145 KKTACTMC
-153 DELDDASRTTGSVNT
+153 DEVDGASKTTGSVNT

-186 IYMLR
+186 IYMLH
-191 RKGISVSG
+191 RKGISVTG

-222 AAEIYACDLETEINY
+222 ASEVYACDLEAEINY
-237 NNVYDKA
+237 TNVYEKA
-244 GDAQVIVNCTPVG
+244 SDAQVVVNCTPVG
-257 MFPKVDNSLLDLTKF
+257 MFPNVDNRLLDLTRF
-272 ASLEACA
+272 TGLEACA

-286 RTKFLQEAEALGK
+286 RTRFLQDAEELGL

-304 LAMLVAQAYKSSRIF
+304 LAMLVAQAYKASRIF
-319 AGDVAG
+319 AGDIEG
-325 AELLGNPNSEQG
+325 ASLLGNPDKSIPSE
-337 AEYVPDEAVELI
+337 AEDAI
-349 EKVIRTLENRMLNIT
+349 EKVIRILENRMRNIT

-395 AEKFGQTPAEVLNGP
+395 AEKFGQTPAEVLSGP
-410 GEDVFREM
+410 GEDAFREM

-430 GLVISCGGGIVTRD
+430 ELVISCGGGIVTRD

-454 NVYYLER
+454 NVFYLER

-476 HGVAK
+476 HGVEK
-481 LYEQRKDK
+481 LYSQRKDK
-489 YETWCDYRFSYD
+489 YETWCDYKVSYD
-501 RFEEKN
+501 RFEVKQ
-507 DFYDKAI
+507 DFYNKAI
-514 ADILGTLK
+514 ADILAKLE

>member
-10 LRGKLDEIDNSIL
+10 LRGKLDDIDNSIL

-32 CREIGNIKRENGVD
+32 CREIGNIKRETGTD

-54 EKFKALEEVAG
+54 EKLQKVKELAG
-65 FESRPYVRELFT
+65 FESRPYVETLFK
-77 TLMDISKVH
+77 TLMDLSKDH
-86 QKKPAFGVLGR
+86 QRLPAFGVLGR

-116 YSVIEREPEELETLF
+116 YSVIEREPEELDALF
-131 KSGVFKGFNVTIPY
+131 SNGVFKGFNVTIPY
-145 KKNACGMC
+145 KKDACARC

-168 VLFED
+168 VVFED

-186 IYMLR
+186 IYMLH

-213 VFYALKTLG
+213 VFYALDTLG
-222 AAEIYACDLETEINY
+222 VAEIYMCDLETEINY
-237 NNVYDKA
+237 SNVYDRA

-257 MFPKVDNSLLDLTKF
+257 MFPKVDNRLLDLTKF

-286 RTKFLQEAEALGK
+286 RTRFLQDAEELGL

-319 AGDVAG
+319 AGDIEG
-325 AELLGNPNSEQG
+325 ASALGNPDKSIPSE
-337 AEYVPDEAVELI
+337 AEEAI
-349 EKVIRTLENRMLNIT
+349 EKVIRILENRMKNIT

-372 KSLLARNIAKVT
+372 KSLLARNIAKTT

-395 AEKFGQTPAEVLNGP
+395 AEKFGQTPAEVLSGP

-418 ECEIAAEFLPKS
+418 ECEIAAEFLPQS

-454 NVYYLER
+454 NVFYLER

-476 HGVAK
+476 HGVEK
-481 LYEQRKDK
+481 LYSQRKDK
-489 YETWCDYRFSYD
+489 YESWCDYRFYYD
-501 RFEEKN
+501 RFEEKQ

-514 ADILGTLK
+514 ADILGALK

>member
-10 LRGKLDEIDNSIL
+10 LRGKLDDIDNSIL

-32 CREIGNIKRENGVD
+32 CREIGNIKRENGTD

-54 EKFKALEEVAG
+54 EKLQKVKELAG
-65 FESRPYVRELFT
+65 FESRPYVETLFK
-77 TLMDISKVH
+77 TLMDLSKDH
-86 QKKPAFGVLGR
+86 QRLPAFGVLGR

-116 YSVIEREPEELETLF
+116 YSVIEREPEELDALF
-131 KSGVFKGFNVTIPY
+131 SNGVFKGFNVTIPY
-145 KKNACGMC
+145 KKDACARC

-168 VLFED
+168 VVFED

-186 IYMLR
+186 IYMLH

-213 VFYALKTLG
+213 VFYALDTLG
-222 AAEIYACDLETEINY
+222 AAEIYKCDLETEINY
-237 NNVYDKA
+237 SNVYDKA

-257 MFPKVDNSLLDLTKF
+257 MFPKVDNRLLDLTKF

-286 RTKFLQEAEALGK
+286 RTRFLQDAEELGL

-319 AGDVAG
+319 AGDIEG
-325 AELLGNPNSEQG
+325 ASALGNPDKSIPSE
-337 AEYVPDEAVELI
+337 AEEAI
-349 EKVIRTLENRMLNIT
+349 EKVIRVLENRMKNIT

-372 KSLLARNIAKVT
+372 KSLLARNIAKAT

-395 AEKFGQTPAEVLNGP
+395 AEKFGQTPAEVLSGP

-418 ECEIAAEFLPKS
+418 ECEIAAEFLPQS

-454 NVYYLER
+454 
-461 PLTALTDKNRPISQL
+461 QL
-476 HGVAK
+476 HGVEK
-481 LYEQRKDK
+481 LYSQRKDK
-489 YETWCDYRFSYD
+489 YESWCDYRFYYD
-501 RFEEKN
+501 RFEEKQ

-514 ADILGTLK
+514 ADILGALK

>member
-10 LRGKLDEIDNSIL
+10 LRGKLDDIDNSIL

-32 CREIGNIKRENGVD
+32 CREIGNIKRETGTD

-54 EKFKALEEVAG
+54 EKLQKVKELAG
-65 FESRPYVRELFT
+65 FESRPYVETLFK
-77 TLMDISKVH
+77 TLMDLSKDH
-86 QKKPAFGVLGR
+86 QRLPAFGVLGR

-116 YSVIEREPEELETLF
+116 YSVIEREPEELDALF
-131 KSGVFKGFNVTIPY
+131 SNGVFKGFNVTIPY
-145 KKNACGMC
+145 KKDACARC

-168 VLFED
+168 VVFED

-186 IYMLR
+186 IYMLH

-213 VFYALKTLG
+213 VFYALDTLG
-222 AAEIYACDLETEINY
+222 AAEIYKCDLETEINY
-237 NNVYDKA
+237 SNVYDRA

-257 MFPKVDNSLLDLTKF
+257 MFPKVDNRLLDLTKF
-272 ASLEACA
+272 ALLEACA

-286 RTKFLQEAEALGK
+286 RTRFLQDAEELGL

-319 AGDVAG
+319 AGDIEG
-325 AELLGNPNSEQG
+325 ASALGNPDKSI
-337 AEYVPDEAVELI
+337 PSEAVEAI
-349 EKVIRTLENRMLNIT
+349 EKVIRVLENRMKNIT

-372 KSLLARNIAKVT
+372 KSLLARNIAKAT

-395 AEKFGQTPAEVLNGP
+395 AEKFGQTPAEVLSGP

-418 ECEIAAEFLPKS
+418 ECEIAAEFLPQS

-454 NVYYLER
+454 NVFYLER

-476 HGVAK
+476 HGVEK
-481 LYEQRKDK
+481 LYSQRKDK
-489 YETWCDYRFSYD
+489 YESWCDYRFYYD
-501 RFEEKN
+501 RFEEKQ

-514 ADILGTLK
+514 ADILGALK

>member
-10 LRGKLDEIDNSIL
+10 LRNKLDEIDNSIL

-32 CREIGNIKRENGVD
+32 CREIGNYKRENGMEVF
-46 VYVPAREE
+46 VPEREAEKLKKVE
-54 EKFKALEEVAG
+54 ELAG
-65 FESRPYVRELFT
+65 FESRPYVAELFK
-77 TLMDISKVH
+77 TLMDVSKTH
-86 QKKPAFGVLGR
+86 QRLPAFGVLGR

-106 IHSLFDSSYS
+106 IHCLFNSPYS
-116 YSVIEREPEELETLF
+116 YSVIEREPEELDALF
-131 KSGVFKGFNVTIPY
+131 SNGVFKGFNVTIPY
-145 KKNACGMC
+145 KKDACARC

-168 VLFED
+168 VVFED

-186 IYMLR
+186 IYMLH

-199 KKVLVLGTGGAASA
+199 RKVLVLGTGGAASA

-222 AAEIYACDLETEINY
+222 ASEIYACDLETDINY
-237 NNVYDKA
+237 SNVYEKA
-244 GDAQVIVNCTPVG
+244 SDAQVIVNCTPVG
-257 MFPKVDNSLLDLTKF
+257 MYPKVDNSLLDLARF
-272 ASLEACA
+272 SSLEACA

-286 RTKFLQEAEALGK
+286 RTKFLQDAEDLGL

-319 AGDVAG
+319 AGDMEG
-325 AELLGNPNSEQG
+325 AALLGNPDKEIPQE
-337 AEYVPDEAVELI
+337 AEEAI
-349 EKVIRTLENRMLNIT
+349 EKVIRVLENRMRNIT

-395 AEKFGQTPAEVLNGP
+395 AEKFGQTPAEVLSGP
-410 GEDVFREM
+410 GEEAFREM

-454 NVYYLER
+454 NVFYLER

-476 HGVAK
+476 HGVEK

-489 YETWCDYRFSYD
+489 YESWCDYRFFYD

-514 ADILGTLK
+514 ADILGQLK

>member
-1 MSERPDLNE
+1 MSGRLDLNG
-10 LRGKLDEIDNSIL
+10 LRGKLDEIDNGIL
-23 DLFEERIAT
+23 DLLEERMAT
-32 CREIGNIKRENGVD
+32 CREIGNVKRENGLD
-46 VYVPAREE
+46 VYAPAREE
-54 EKFKALEEVAG
+54 EKFKALEEIAG
-65 FESRPYVRELFT
+65 FESRPYVRDVFK

-86 QKKPAFGVLGR
+86 QNKPAFGVLGR

-106 IHSLFDSSYS
+106 IHCLFDTSYS

-145 KKNACGMC
+145 KKNACAMC
-153 DELDDASRTTGSVNT
+153 DELDDASKTTGSVNT

-186 IYMLR
+186 IYMLT
-191 RKGISVSG
+191 RKGISVGG

-222 AAEIYACDLETEINY
+222 AAETYACDLETDINY
-237 NNVYDKA
+237 SNVYDRA

-257 MFPKVDNSLLDLTKF
+257 MFPNVNNSLLDLTKF

-286 RTKFLQEAEALGK
+286 RTKFLQDAEDLGL

-319 AGDVAG
+319 AGDIAG
-325 AELLGNPNSEQG
+325 AELLGNPDCAEG
-337 AEYVPDEAVELI
+337 AAYVPDEASTKI
-349 EKVIRTLENRMLNIT
+349 EKVIKILENRMRNIT

-410 GEDVFREM
+410 GEDAFREM
-418 ECEIAAEFLPKS
+418 ECEVAAEFLPQS

-454 NVYYLER
+454 NVFYLER

-476 HGVAK
+476 HGVEK
-481 LYEQRKDK
+481 LYSQRKDK
-489 YETWCDYRFSYD
+489 YETWCDYRVFFDRYD
-501 RFEEKN
+501 EKQ
-507 DFYDKAI
+507 DFYDAAI
-514 ADILGTLK
+514 AAVLGKLD

>member
-10 LRGKLDEIDNSIL
+10 LRGKLDDIDNSIL

-32 CREIGNIKRENGVD
+32 CREIGNIKRETGTD

-54 EKFKALEEVAG
+54 EKLQKVKELAG
-65 FESRPYVRELFT
+65 FESRPYVETLFK
-77 TLMDISKVH
+77 TLMDLSKDH
-86 QKKPAFGVLGR
+86 QRLPAFGVLGR

-116 YSVIEREPEELETLF
+116 YSVIEREPEELDALF
-131 KSGVFKGFNVTIPY
+131 SNGVFKGFNVTIPY
-145 KKNACGMC
+145 KKDACARC

-168 VLFED
+168 VVFED

-186 IYMLR
+186 IYMLH
-191 RKGISVSG
+191 RKSISVSG

-213 VFYALKTLG
+213 VFYALDTLG
-222 AAEIYACDLETEINY
+222 AAEIYKCDLETEINY
-237 NNVYDKA
+237 SNVYDKA

-257 MFPKVDNSLLDLTKF
+257 MFPKVDNRLLDLTKF

-286 RTKFLQEAEALGK
+286 RTRFLQDAEELGL

-319 AGDVAG
+319 AGDIEG
-325 AELLGNPNSEQG
+325 ASALGNPDKSIPSE
-337 AEYVPDEAVELI
+337 AEEAI
-349 EKVIRTLENRMLNIT
+349 EKVIRILENRMKNIT

-372 KSLLARNIAKVT
+372 KSLLARNIAKTT
-384 GRTLVDLDIAF
+384 GRTLVDLDLAF
-395 AEKFGQTPAEVLNGP
+395 AEKFGQTPAEVLSGP

-418 ECEIAAEFLPKS
+418 ECEIAAEFLPQS

-454 NVYYLER
+454 NVFYLER

-476 HGVAK
+476 HGVEK
-481 LYEQRKDK
+481 LYSQRKDK
-489 YETWCDYRFSYD
+489 YESWCDYRFYYD
-501 RFEEKN
+501 RFEEKQ

-514 ADILGTLK
+514 ADILGALK

>member
-10 LRGKLDEIDNSIL
+10 LRGKLDDIDNSIL

-32 CREIGNIKRENGVD
+32 CREIGNIKRETGTD

-54 EKFKALEEVAG
+54 EKLQKVKELAG
-65 FESRPYVRELFT
+65 FESRPYVETLFK
-77 TLMDISKVH
+77 TLMELSKDH
-86 QKKPAFGVLGR
+86 QRLPAFGVLGR

-116 YSVIEREPEELETLF
+116 YSVIEREPEELDALF
-131 KSGVFKGFNVTIPY
+131 SNGVFKGFNVTIPY
-145 KKNACGMC
+145 KKDACARC

-168 VLFED
+168 VVFED

-186 IYMLR
+186 IYMLH

-213 VFYALKTLG
+213 VFYALDTLG
-222 AAEIYACDLETEINY
+222 AAEIYKCDLETEINY
-237 NNVYDKA
+237 SNVYDKA

-257 MFPKVDNSLLDLTKF
+257 MFPKVDNRLLDLTKF

-286 RTKFLQEAEALGK
+286 RTRFLQDAEELGL

-319 AGDVAG
+319 AGDIEG
-325 AELLGNPNSEQG
+325 ASALGNPDKSIPSE
-337 AEYVPDEAVELI
+337 AEEAI
-349 EKVIRTLENRMLNIT
+349 EKVIRILENRMKNIT

-372 KSLLARNIAKVT
+372 KSLLARNIAKTT

-395 AEKFGQTPAEVLNGP
+395 AEKFGQTPAEVLSGP

-418 ECEIAAEFLPKS
+418 ECEIAAEFLPQS

-454 NVYYLER
+454 NVFYLER

-476 HGVAK
+476 HGVEK
-481 LYEQRKDK
+481 LYSQRKDK
-489 YETWCDYRFSYD
+489 YESWCDYRFYYD
-501 RFEEKN
+501 RFEEKQ

-514 ADILGTLK
+514 ADILGALK